1 MHPSVRRA
9 PRRAAAVLATASLV
23 VTGLAGSAHAAAD
36 DETAPLLLAGT
47 PAAVEGSYL
56 VVLDADPAARRGA
69 GSQAA
74 EKARGLGARVL
85 HTYDTAVAGYAA
97 QLTPGQL
104 RQVRQDPAVA
114 YVEADQVV
122 SVSDTQSPVTWGLDR
137 TDQRNLPLSGS
148 YTYGPTGTGV
158 RAYVVDTGVL
168 GTHAEFSGRMAA
180 GYTAIADGRG
190 TTDCNGHGTHVAGT
204 VAGTTYGVAK
214 RATVVPV
221 RVLGCNG
228 SGTNSGVVAGIDWV
242 AANAVA
248 PAVANMS
255 LGGGASQA
263 TDDAVQRAVSRGVT
277 MVVAA
282 GNENQNAC
290 NVSPARAV
298 NAITVG
304 STTRTDARSSFSNF
318 GTCVDVFAPGSDIT
332 SAWYTGT
339 TATSTISGTSMASPH
354 VAGVAALY
362 LQGNPGGLARHGR
375 ELDHRQRHDRPR
387 DRRGDGLAEPA
398 AVLGVPG
405 RRHHP
410 DPHAHPDARP
420 HRVQPGHGDVH
431 RLARRRRLHHPAEQ
445 LLHLDGVRHPRRL
458 PDRPGRDRP
467 RPVPAEVE
475 RQRLGHGG
483 QRHRLVL
490 HRERHVQRD
499 VRLLRLA
506 GPGVQRLGVVHAGH
520 ASAVT

>member
-1 MHPSVRRA
+1 MHPSARRA

-23 VTGLAGSAHAAAD
+23 VTGLAGSAHAAAA

-56 VVLDADPAARRGA
+56 VVLDAEPAAQRGA
-69 GSQAA
+69 GSRAA

-97 QLTPGQL
+97 QLSPGQL
-104 RQVRQDPAVA
+104 KKVREDPAVA

-158 RAYVVDTGVL
+158 RAYVIDTGVL
-168 GTHAEFSGRMAA
+168 TTHSEFAGRTAA
-180 GYTAIADGRG
+180 GYTAISDGRG

-242 AANAVA
+242 AANRVA

-263 TDDAVQRAVSRGVT
+263 TDDAVQRAVARGVT

-318 GTCVDVFAPGSDIT
+318 GSCVDVFAPGSDIT

-339 TATSTISGTSMASPH
+339 SATNTISGTSMASPH

-362 LQGNPGGLARHGR
+362 LQTNPGATPATVTSSLTGNATTGLVTGAGTGSPNR
-375 ELDHRQRHDRPR
+375 L
-387 DRRGDGLAEPA
+387 LYSA
-398 AVLGVPG
+398 LPG
-405 RRHHP
+405 RRHHADPDADP
-410 DPHAHPDARP
+410 DPHAH
-420 HRVQPGHGDVH
+420 RVHPRHGDVH
-431 RLARRRRLHHPAEQ
+431 RVAGLRRLDHAAEQ
-445 LLHLDGVRHPRRL
+445 LLHLHGVRHPRRL
-458 PDRPGRDRP
+458 PDGAVRDRL
-467 RPVPAEVE
+467 RPVPAQVE
-475 RQRLGHGG
+475 RQRLGHRR
-483 QRHRLVL
+483 QRHRLVVDGDGDL
-490 HRERHVQRD
+490 QRHLGLLPVAGPRVQR
-499 VRLLRLA
+499 V
-506 GPGVQRLGVVHAGH
+506 GVVHPDH
-520 ASAVT
+520 APAVT